1 MCCEEEEG
9 QAVQGSDRD
18 NGKEKIKV
26 MLLLPIR
33 CTAA

>member
-18 NGKEKIKV
+18 NGTRKNKGNAVI
-26 MLLLPIR
+26 
-33 CTAA
+33 AN